1 MSESGRTQSGF
12 MPTDWAQQPLSKSTI
27 KIQDGTHYSPKT
39 AEGPFRYVTSK
50 NVKFGY
56 LDLADCGWISE
67 REHNEIY
74 SRCDVKY
81 GDILLTKDGANTGN
95 ACLNNQHEPFSLLSS
110 VALLRTDGAKYHP
123 GFLLQ
128 YLLSPIGQRRLKDL
142 MSGNA
147 ISRLTLRKIK
157 AFETPIAPPGE
168 QRRIAEML
176 GSLDQVIEQTEA
188 LIAKYQ
194 QIKAGLMHDLF
205 TRGVTSDGRLRPR
218 RPEAPHLYK
227 EYPIGW
233 IPQDWPIRR
242 LGDLAEVVSGVTLGS
257 KEDPPGSVQVPYLR
271 VANVQDGY
279 LDLGEIKTVRIAP
292 TLAEKLLLRRGDVL
306 MNEGGDFDKLGRGT
320 VWNDEISP
328 CVHQN
333 HVFRVRPNSGDLRS
347 TYLALWSQSEFG
359 KKYFVLS
366 SKQSTNLASI
376 NSTQLKRFLVALPSP
391 EEQRRIESRLSA
403 ANLRVEAFRRERDKM
418 SVLKDGLVHDLLT
431 GRIRVNVKS
440 G

>member
-1 MSESGRTQSGF
+1 
-12 MPTDWAQQPLSKSTI
+12 
-27 KIQDGTHYSPKT
+27 
-39 AEGPFRYVTSK
+39 
-50 NVKFGY
+50 
-56 LDLADCGWISE
+56 
-67 REHNEIY
+67 
-74 SRCDVKY
+74 
-81 GDILLTKDGANTGN
+81 
-95 ACLNNQHEPFSLLSS
+95 
-110 VALLRTDGAKYHP
+110 
-123 GFLLQ
+123 
-128 YLLSPIGQRRLKDL
+128 
-142 MSGNA
+142 
-147 ISRLTLRKIK
+147 
-157 AFETPIAPPGE
+157 
-168 QRRIAEML
+168 
-176 GSLDQVIEQTEA
+176 
-188 LIAKYQ
+188 
-194 QIKAGLMHDLF
+194 
-205 TRGVTSDGRLRPR
+205 
-218 RPEAPHLYK
+218 
-227 EYPIGW
+227 
-233 IPQDWPIRR
+233 
-242 LGDLAEVVSGVTLGS
+242 
-257 KEDPPGSVQVPYLR
+257 VPYLR